1 MDEATI
7 NELGRATLLTALI
20 IVAPALLVGMFTGLA
35 ASLFQTVTGLQE
47 QTLAIVPKMI
57 MVVATLL
64 LLMPW
69 IIRTLVEFAQSL
81 FSGLAAYTPNG
92 F

>member
-7 NELGRATLLTALI
+7 NELGRATLFTALI

-57 MVVATLL
+57 MVVATIL

-69 IIRTLVEFAQSL
+69 IIRTLVEFARNL